1 MTLLNRLHGDYVFKR
16 RIERLAFWL
25 ASTIPPNANVLDIG
39 AGDGSLDS
47 LLLVRRPDIRIDG
60 LDVLVRRDTAIPVQ
74 QFNGRQI
81 PFADRSWDVALFVDV
96 LHHTEDAL
104 NLLAEAARVSRTVII
119 KDHLNEGLLSNQT
132 LRLMDYVG
140 NARHGVA
147 LPYDYWPLSKWQAVF
162 RQLGLVPK
170 SWHGKLSLYPYP
182 LTLWFDRSLHF
193 IALLEADGA

>member
-25 ASTIPPNANVLDIG
+25 ASTIPPNAYVLDIG

-60 LDVLVRRDTAIPVQ
+60 LDVLVRPDTAIPVQ

-119 KDHLNEGLLSNQT
+119 KDHLNEGLLSNRT

-140 NARHGVA
+140 NA
-147 LPYDYWPLSKWQAVF
+147 
-162 RQLGLVPK
+162 
-170 SWHGKLSLYPYP
+170 
-182 LTLWFDRSLHF
+182 DRKAHV
-193 IALLEADGA
+193 